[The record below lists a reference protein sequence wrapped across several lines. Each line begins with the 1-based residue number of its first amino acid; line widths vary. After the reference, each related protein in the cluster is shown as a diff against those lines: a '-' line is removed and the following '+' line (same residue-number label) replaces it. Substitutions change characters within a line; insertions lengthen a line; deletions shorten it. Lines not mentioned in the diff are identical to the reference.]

1 MKIGLVFGTRPEVIK
16 MAPIYL
22 KAKEMEINVV
32 SIATAQH
39 REMMDMMLKVFSMTP
54 DYDMNIM
61 TENQSLNSV
70 AAKVLVKMEEIIEK
84 EKLDW
89 VFVQGDT
96 TTAMAGAIS
105 AFHNGV
111 KVGHVEA
118 GLRSGNLKDPFPEE
132 MNRRVIDQVSDL
144 LFAPTTNSKKNLLK
158 EGFEK
163 DRIII
168 TGNTVVDAL
177 YYVQEKFDLDKIRKE
192 HIKEDNYILVTLH
205 RRENWGEKMRKIL
218 EGIKEFSKEYGLS
231 IVFPVHLNPKVRKIV
246 KEVLGEYERAILLE
260 PVDYIT
266 FLSLLKGARIVA
278 SDSGGIQEEAPSFG
292 KFVVVCRNTTER
304 PELIESGYGIL
315 AGTEKSSV
323 FKALV
328 KGFDVKVDKT
338 KNPFGD
344 GKASER
350 ILNAVI

>member
-22 KAKEMEINVV
+22 RAKEMGINIV

-39 REMMDMMLKVFSMTP
+39 REMMDMMLKVFNMSP

-70 AAKVLVKMEEIIEK
+70 AAKVLVKLEEITKI

-105 AFHNGV
+105 AFHNGI

-144 LFAPTTNSKKNLLK
+144 LFAPTSISKKNLLN
-158 EGFEK
+158 EGYEK
-163 DRIII
+163 DRILE

-177 YYVQEKFDLDKIRKE
+177 YYVQEKFDLDKLRKE
-192 HIKEDNYILVTLH
+192 YINEENYVLVTLH
-205 RRENWGEKMRKIL
+205 RRENWGEKMKNIL
-218 EGIKEFSKEYGLS
+218 EAIKKFSEEHNLS
-231 IVFPVHLNPKVRKIV
+231 VVFPVHLNPKVRKIV
-246 KEVLGEYERAILLE
+246 KEVLGEYKKAILLE

-328 KGFDVKVDKT
+328 KGLEVKVDKS